1 MATDYDFIFRL
12 IGFGLSEKEALLYLQ
27 LLKYGPKTPTPLAKS
42 LHTYR
47 EDVYRTL
54 NSLIEKGMVKPSLD
68 APTVYA
74 AVDLETALES
84 ALTKRES
91 ELREMELLKQQL
103 KELARQQQ
111 VEAAAD
117 GVNIKILKSIKE
129 VVTVAKPLIDSL
141 QEELL
146 LAVPVPAA
154 TIATRLGINGAAS
167 EFVTRGGKVRIL
179 TDISYSNVDSMR
191 ELMESGGEVRHF
203 NQHEMPFVV
212 FDRKIAMSGIDIEI
226 AHFSLSQPIAAL
238 WTDDPAYA
246 QYLAATF
253 EILWNQGINA
263 EDRIQ
268 QLLEQGPPQADH

>member
-1 MATDYDFIFRL
+1 MGIEYDFIFRL
-12 IGFGLSEKEALLYLQ
+12 IGFGLSEKEALLYLH

-54 NSLIEKGMVKPSLD
+54 NSLIEQGMVKPSLG

-103 KELARQQQ
+103 KELARQQRI
-111 VEAAAD
+111 EAAAD
-117 GVNIKILKSIKE
+117 GVNIKILKSVKE
-129 VVTVAKPLIDSL
+129 VVTVAEPIIDSL

-146 LAVPVPAA
+146 LAVPTSAA
-154 TIATRLGINGAAS
+154 TLALRLDINGTAS
-167 EFVTRGGKVRIL
+167 DVVARGGKMRVL
-179 TDISYSNVDSMR
+179 TDISYSNVNSVR
-191 ELMESGGEVRHF
+191 ELMERGVEVRHF
-203 NQHEMPFVV
+203 NKHEMPFIV
-212 FDRKIAMSGIDIEI
+212 FDRKIAMSGIDVEI
-226 AHFSLSQPIAAL
+226 ANFSLNQPIAAL

-253 EILWNQGINA
+253 EILWNEGINA
-263 EDRIQ
+263 EDRVQ
-268 QLLEQGPPQADH
+268 KLLEQDPSESGY

>member
-1 MATDYDFIFRL
+1 MGTEYDFIFRL
-12 IGFGLSEKEALLYLQ
+12 IGFGLSEKEALLYLH

-54 NSLIEKGMVKPSLD
+54 NSLIEKGMVKPSLG

-103 KELARQQQ
+103 KELARQQRI
-111 VEAAAD
+111 EAAAD
-117 GVNIKILKSIKE
+117 GVNIKILKSVKE
-129 VVTVAKPLIDSL
+129 VVTVAEPIIDSL

-146 LAVPVPAA
+146 LAVPTSAA
-154 TIATRLGINGAAS
+154 NLALRLDINGTAS
-167 EFVTRGGKVRIL
+167 DVVARGGKMRVL
-179 TDISYSNVDSMR
+179 TDISYSNVDSVR
-191 ELMESGGEVRHF
+191 ELMERGVEVRHF
-203 NQHEMPFVV
+203 NKHEMPFIV
-212 FDRKIAMSGIDIEI
+212 FDRKIAMSGIDVEI
-226 AHFSLSQPIAAL
+226 TNFSLSQPIAAL

-253 EILWNQGINA
+253 EILWNEGINA
-263 EDRIQ
+263 EDRVQ
-268 QLLEQGPPQADH
+268 KLLEQGPSESGY